1 MLLSSES
8 TKQEQLHPCDA
19 YTRLKQRFRDV
30 GRLEAIGE
38 ILGRDF
44 LTAMPDGAYRSRLN
58 QIAYLFKRV
67 HQDIITPEVRR
78 LLDEAITHEDNHGA
92 DWDDWDR
99 SNLRAMNA
107 VYEEHSLID
116 DDLMEYNAK
125 VANEG
130 RRCHRLALENN
141 DWDMGRDHLR
151 RVVDVERRIAEK
163 KLKARGGE
171 DLYDALLQDY
181 CPGYSHS
188 QIDKWFKLL
197 EKEITTMLPRIM
209 ERQESRAEP
218 IQLADYFPVKN
229 QMWLNEEMLGLFGF
243 DFERGGL
250 YQTGHN
256 PVEGGT
262 PDDTRLVIKNVDT
275 KNFLDSLK
283 SALHEAGHGLYI
295 QGLPRKSWRY
305 QPVAA
310 DLGAAMQES
319 QALLVEML
327 IGRTEE
333 FYEFLSPRLEG
344 LFRAM
349 RDPTLHP
356 ENLWAIKTQV
366 RKTVDRKRADEV
378 TYFYHILLRYRLE
391 RDMIEGRLDVD
402 DLPALWT
409 EELHNLLGVMP
420 QDNAEGVL
428 QDVHWFVAKFGYF
441 PSYTLGHMLAAQF
454 YQTMRQDLPNF
465 YDLIR
470 KGEFL
475 PITKWL
481 NKHVHS
487 RGRLMDS
494 HELMRDVTGQDA
506 SPDFLLR
513 HLKER
518 YVYQNPDIDE

>member
-1 MLLSSES
+1 MLMTIES

-19 YTRLKQRFRDV
+19 YTELKRRFRDV

-58 QIAYLFKRV
+58 QIAYLYRRV
-67 HQDIITPEVRR
+67 HQDIINTDVRK
-78 LLDEAITHEDNHGA
+78 LLDKALTHEDNHSA

-99 SNLRAMNA
+99 ANLRAMSA
-107 VYEEHSLID
+107 VYDEHNLID
-116 DDLMEYNAK
+116 DDLMEHNAK

-130 RRCHRLALENN
+130 RRRHRKSLENH
-141 DWDMGRDHLR
+141 DWDTARDHLR
-151 RVVDVERRIAEK
+151 RVVDVERMIAEK

-188 QIDKWFKLL
+188 TVDKWFTQL
-197 EKEITTMLPRIM
+197 EKDIKGLVPKIM
-209 ERQESRAEP
+209 EHQAKGPEP
-218 IQLADYFPVKN
+218 IQLADFYPVEY
-229 QMWLNEEMLGLFGF
+229 QMWLNEEMLAMFGF

-275 KNFLDSLK
+275 SNFLDSLK

-327 IGRTEE
+327 IGRTRE
-333 FYEFLSPRLEG
+333 FFEFLSPRLEG
-344 LFRAM
+344 LFQTM

-356 ENLWAIKTQV
+356 ENLQAIKTHV
-366 RKTVDRKRADEV
+366 RPTVDRKRADEV
-378 TYFYHILLRYRLE
+378 TYFLHILLRYRLE
-391 RDMIEGRLDVD
+391 RDLIEGRIEVD
-402 DLPALWT
+402 HLPELWT
-409 EELHNLLGVMP
+409 ESTYNLLGTTP
-420 QDNAEGVL
+420 QDHGEGVL

-465 YDLIR
+465 FDLIR
-470 KGEFL
+470 QGEFQ
-475 PITKWL
+475 PITSWL
-481 NKHVHS
+481 NKYVHS
-487 RGRLMDS
+487 RGRLMGP
-494 HELMRDVTGQDA
+494 HELMRDVTGQDV
-506 SPDFLLR
+506 SPDFLMA

-518 YVYQNPDIDE
+518 YLGETIEN

>member
-1 MLLSSES
+1 MLMTTES
-8 TKQEQLHPCDA
+8 TKQEQLHPCNA
-19 YTRLKQRFRDV
+19 YTDLKRRFRDV

-58 QIAYLFKRV
+58 QIAYLYKRV
-67 HQDIITPEVRR
+67 HQDIVNKDIRR
-78 LLDEAITHEDNHGA
+78 LLDKALTHEDNHST

-99 SNLRAMNA
+99 ANLRAMA
-107 VYEEHSLID
+107 SVYDEHSLID

-130 RRCHRLALENN
+130 RRCHRNALENH
-141 DWDMGRDHLR
+141 DWDSAREHLR
-151 RVVDVERRIAEK
+151 NVVDVERRIAEK

-188 QIDKWFKLL
+188 TIDKWFNQL
-197 EKEITTMLPRIM
+197 EGSIKGLIPEVMAFQAQKP
-209 ERQESRAEP
+209 EP
-218 IQLADYFPVKN
+218 IQLADSYPVDS
-229 QMWLNEEMLGLFGF
+229 QMWLNEEMLALFGF

-275 KNFLDSLK
+275 SNFLDSLK
-283 SALHEAGHGLYI
+283 SAMHEAGHGLYI

-310 DLGAAMQES
+310 DLGSAMQES

-333 FYEFLSPRLEG
+333 FFEFLSPRLEG
-344 LFRAM
+344 LFKAM
-349 RDPTLHP
+349 HDPTLHP
-356 ENLWAIKTQV
+356 ENLCAIKTHV
-366 RKTVDRKRADEV
+366 RPTVDRKRADEV
-378 TYFYHILLRYRLE
+378 TYFLHILLRYRLE
-391 RDMIEGRLDVD
+391 RDLIEGRIQVEQ
-402 DLPALWT
+402 LPEMWT
-409 EELHNLLGVMP
+409 ESSYELLGVSP
-420 QDNAEGVL
+420 QDHGEGIL

-441 PSYTLGHMLAAQF
+441 PSYTIGHMLATQF
-454 YQTMRQDLPNF
+454 YQTMRQDLPDF
-465 YDLIR
+465 YTLIR
-470 KGEFL
+470 TGNFQ
-475 PITKWL
+475 PITAWL
-481 NKHVHS
+481 NKYVHS
-487 RGRLMDS
+487 RGRLLGP
-494 HELMRDVTGQDA
+494 HELMRDITGKEA
-506 SPDFLLR
+506 SPEFLMAHLR
-513 HLKER
+513 ER
-518 YVYQNPDIDE
+518 YLREEIKI